1 MSTAPAN
8 VFFSVG
14 EPSGDLHGANLIR
27 AMRAEDPEIQI
38 SGFGG
43 PRMQA
48 AGMNQLA
55 DLTQFAV
62 MWIVQ
67 AVVNLDKFWRLLRQA
82 DRYFQEHHPSA
93 VVLIDY
99 PGFNWWIARAA
110 KKHRIPVY
118 YYGAPQIWA
127 WGGWRIGKMR
137 RLVDE
142 VLCKLP
148 FEADWYRQQNCQ
160 AQFVGH
166 PYFDQ
171 LINQQLDRDFIQR
184 HGTRHPHRLVS
195 ILPGSRT
202 QEVRHNLPWLLKAAA
217 AVHDQVPDVRF
228 AIASFDE
235 SQAQIA
241 RGMLAEFNLPIEVH
255 VGRTSELLQISHSAM
270 ACSGSVSLELMY
282 YTCPSVILYWL
293 PRTTYWLGSHL
304 VRVKYMTLVNLLACA
319 DRFDRQSAPYDAQAP
334 GAAQVPFPEYPTHQ
348 DKSADLAQH
357 IVRWLRDP
365 VEYQR
370 RREQLTSLKSLFC
383 VPGASHT
390 AANYLLTKLDTLASD
405 RPHASGKRAA

>member
-1 MSTAPAN
+1 M
-8 VFFSVG
+8 FFSVG

-27 AMRAEDPEIQI
+27 ALRAENPEIQI

-43 PRMQA
+43 PLMRA
-48 AGMNQLA
+48 AGMEQLA

-62 MWIVQ
+62 MWIAQ
-67 AVVNLDKFWRLLRQA
+67 AVANLDKFWRLLRQA
-82 DRYFQEHHPSA
+82 ERYFKEHCPDA

-99 PGFNWWIARAA
+99 PGFNWWIARKA
-110 KKHRIPVY
+110 KKYKIPVY

-148 FEADWYRQQNCQ
+148 FEAEWYQDRGCK
-160 AQFVGH
+160 ARFVGH

-171 LINQQLDRDFIQR
+171 LMNQKLDQDFVQR
-184 HGTRHPHRLVS
+184 HGTRQPRRLVT

-202 QEVRHNLPWLLKAAA
+202 QEVRHNLPWLLQAAA
-217 AVHDQVPDVRF
+217 TVTRQVADVRF
-228 AIASFDE
+228 AIASFNE
-235 SQAQIA
+235 PQAAIA
-241 RGMLAEFNLPIEVH
+241 RDMLGNVNLPIEVH
-255 VGRTSELLQISHSAM
+255 VGRTSELVRISHSCM

-293 PRTTYWLGSHL
+293 PRTTYWLGRHL
-304 VRVKYMTLVNLLACA
+304 VQVKYMTLVNLLACA
-319 DRFDRQSAPYDAQAP
+319 DRFQRDSAPYDPHAP
-334 GAAQVPFPEYPTHQ
+334 GADQVPFPEYPTFR
-348 DKSADLAQH
+348 DKSADVAQH
-357 IVRWLRDP
+357 VVRWLRDP

-370 RREQLTSLKSLFC
+370 RRDQLARLKTRFC
-383 VPGASHT
+383 VPGASNT
-390 AANYLLTKLDTLASD
+390 AARYILSRLATGSSD
-405 RPHASGKRAA
+405 RPREGGRRAA